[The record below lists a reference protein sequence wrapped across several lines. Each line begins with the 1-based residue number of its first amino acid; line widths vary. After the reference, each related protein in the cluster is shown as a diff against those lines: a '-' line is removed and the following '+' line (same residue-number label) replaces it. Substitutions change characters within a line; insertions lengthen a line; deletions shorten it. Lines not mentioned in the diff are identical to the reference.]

1 MLGFTKAVTWFLG
14 NEALNTID
22 HMLFAKMNSNLM
34 HYFDNGFCVSDA
46 WHCTFKIGSYRVNY
60 HDHIYLNISCHLAG

>member
-22 HMLFAKMNSNLM
+22 HMLFAKMNIILM
-34 HYFDNGFCVSDA
+34 RFFLTMDFACVMHSIA
-46 WHCTFKIGSYRVNY
+46 LLK
-60 HDHIYLNISCHLAG
+60 